1 MKRSL
6 ILSVLGHVDHGKSS
20 LLDKIRNSAITAT
33 EAGGITQ
40 AIGASIIPISTI
52 KKICGKLL
60 DSLKTDI
67 TLPGF
72 LTIDTPGHAAFTNLR
87 KRGGNLADIA
97 ILVVDINEGL
107 MPQTLESINIL
118 RDYKTPFVIAA
129 NKVDL
134 IHGWQNKDQIL
145 AKSIEKQSPE
155 VIAKFETKMYE
166 MVGQLQENGL
176 DAERFDRVEDFT
188 KKITIIPVSAKTGEG
203 IPELLMIITALAQK
217 YLNACLECNTE
228 NAGKGTILEVKEDK
242 GLGTTIDVILYE
254 GNLKVNDMIVIGGID
269 KPIVTKVRAL
279 LQPTP
284 LAEMRDKKSK
294 YDNVKEVYA
303 ATGVKISAPDMN
315 GVIAG
320 MPIRVATK
328 LTLEKVSEE
337 IQKEVNEVLI
347 ETDKEGVVIKAD
359 TLGALEALSK
369 LLKDKKIPI
378 RKAAI
383 GNITKKDVVEA
394 ESNLEKNP
402 LHAVILGFNV
412 KAELDSC
419 SYIKIIMNQVVY
431 RLIEEYDA
439 WVLDMEKNKEKR
451 ELDLIIRPCKVQLM
465 TGYVFRQNN
474 PAVCGTD
481 IIAGVLKTG
490 TPLMNKEGMTIT
502 TAKEMQEN
510 KENICEAK
518 QGKQVAVS
526 YDKIT
531 MGRQAMEGDFLYSAM
546 PEEDFRKLKK
556 LKKYL
561 TAKEVECIKEI
572 MEIMRVRTPLWGI

>member
-20 LLDKIRNSAITAT
+20 LLDRIRNTAITAT

-40 AIGASIIPISTI
+40 AIGASIIPIITI
-52 KKICGKLL
+52 QKICGKLL
-60 DSLKTDI
+60 DSLKMKI

-107 MPQTLESINIL
+107 MPQTIESINIL
-118 RDYKTPFVIAA
+118 REYKTPFVIAA
-129 NKVDL
+129 NKIDL
-134 IHGWQNKDQIL
+134 IHGWQNKDTL
-145 AKSIEKQSPE
+145 LSKSIEKQTPE
-155 VIAKFETKMYE
+155 VTAKFETKLYE

-188 KKITIIPVSAKTGEG
+188 KKITIVPVSAKTGEG

-217 YLNACLECNTE
+217 YLNECLECNMGSP
-228 NAGKGTILEVKEDK
+228 GKGTILEVKEDK

-254 GNLKVNDMIVIGGID
+254 GHLKANDMIVIGGID

-284 LAEMRDKKSK
+284 LSEMRDKKSK
-294 YDNVKEVYA
+294 YDNIKEAFA
-303 ATGVKISAPDMN
+303 ATGVKISAPDLK

-320 MPIRVATK
+320 MPLRVADK
-328 LTLEKVSEE
+328 ITLDKVSKD

-347 ETDKEGVVIKAD
+347 QTDKEGVIIKAD

-378 RKAAI
+378 KKAAI
-383 GNITKKDVVEA
+383 GEITKKDIAEA

-412 KAELDSC
+412 IPAIEGCGRVKVLV
-419 SYIKIIMNQVVY
+419 NQVIY
-431 RLIEEYDA
+431 RLIEEYEA
-439 WVLDMEKNKEKR
+439 WTKDMEKNKEAMQL
-451 ELDLIIRPCKVQLM
+451 EGLVRPCKLKLM
-465 TGYVFRQNN
+465 EGYVFRQSN
-474 PAVCGTD
+474 PAVCGTSV
-481 IIAGVLKTG
+481 IAGTLKTG
-490 TPLMNKEGMTIT
+490 MPIMNSEGMTISKV
-502 TAKEMQEN
+502 KEIQDN
-510 KENICEAK
+510 KEKICEAK
-518 QGKQVAVS
+518 EGKEVAVS

-531 MGRQAMEGDFLYSAM
+531 IGRQVMEGDFLYSAI
-546 PEEDFRKLKK
+546 PEADFRKLKE

-561 TAKEVECIKEI
+561 THKETDAIKEI
-572 MEIMRVRTPLWGI
+572 ATIIRVRNPLWGV